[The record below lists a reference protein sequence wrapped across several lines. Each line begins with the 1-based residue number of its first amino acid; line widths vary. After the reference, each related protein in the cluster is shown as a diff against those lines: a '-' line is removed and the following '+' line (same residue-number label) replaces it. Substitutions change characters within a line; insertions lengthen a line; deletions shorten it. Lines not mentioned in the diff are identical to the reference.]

1 MLPDQFGDPMDPQ
14 SDVELIK
21 AIYRAEREAERIV
34 REAEEVAR
42 ALLAAAETAARETVE
57 AKNLEITRGEK
68 EKREKE
74 TGETEKEAQ
83 ALLERTRLQVESWVR
98 RSEPGIDSIA
108 DALLERILP
117 S

>member
-1 MLPDQFGDPMDPQ
+1 MGPQ

-34 REAEEVAR
+34 REAEEAAS
-42 ALLAAAETAARETVE
+42 ALLAAAEEAARAALE
-57 AKNLEITRGEK
+57 ARSLEFARLEK

-74 TGETEKEAQ
+74 TVETEKKAR
-83 ALLERTRLQVESWVR
+83 ALLERSRLQVEGWVR
-98 RSEPGIDSIA
+98 RAEPGIDSIA

>member
-1 MLPDQFGDPMDPQ
+1 MGPQ
-14 SDVELIK
+14 SDVELMK
-21 AIYRAEREAERIV
+21 AIYRAEREADRIV
-34 REAEEVAR
+34 REAEEAAR
-42 ALLAAAETAARETVE
+42 DLLATAEAAARGVLET
-57 AKNLEITRGEK
+57 KNLEIAREER

-74 TGETEKEAQ
+74 AAETEKEAQ
-83 ALLERTRLQVESWVR
+83 ALLERNRLQVEAWVR

>member
-1 MLPDQFGDPMDPQ
+1 MGPQ
-14 SDVELIK
+14 SDVELMK
-21 AIYRAEREAERIV
+21 AIYRAEREGDRIV
-34 REAEEVAR
+34 REAEEAAR
-42 ALLAAAETAARETVE
+42 ALLATAEEAARDTLE
-57 AKNLEITRGEK
+57 AKSLEFARGAR

-83 ALLERTRLQVESWVR
+83 ALLERTRLQADAWVR

-108 DALLERILP
+108 DALLDRILP

>member
-1 MLPDQFGDPMDPQ
+1 MGPQ

-34 REAEEVAR
+34 REAEEAAK
-42 ALLAAAETAARETVE
+42 ALLAAAEAAARETVE

-74 TGETEKEAQ
+74 IGETEKEAQ
-83 ALLERTRLQVESWVR
+83 ALLERTRLQVEAWVR
-98 RSEPGIDSIA
+98 RSEPEIDSIA